1 MADSKY
7 TITLSDGTALTGLT
21 LNGGNF
27 VSKKEVSAETFA
39 GRLRNVVIAG
49 PVDGFGLVGQH
60 EVMELLQVA
69 HYTKAKH
76 GVEDGYYIALRDI
89 PAEELERLRD
99 RADIDYLAMKVGVE
113 L

>member
-21 LNGGNF
+21 LNGMNF
-27 VSKKEVSAETFA
+27 VSKKEVSAETFS
-39 GRLRNVVIAG
+39 GRLRNVVISG
-49 PVDGFGLVGQH
+49 PDDGFGLVGQH

-69 HYTKAKH
+69 HYTRAKH
-76 GVEDGYYIALRDI
+76 GVEDGYYFMLRDV
-89 PAEELERLRD
+89 PAEKLERLRD